1 MSPHVPTA
9 SPKSPQ
15 IYPPSTQPQSWNQQQ
30 SRPAPQAQHSPYA
43 TLPRTNYGGNQQP
56 QYQQQGEFS
65 TVSY

>member
-15 IYPPSTQPQSWNQQQ
+15 IYPPSTQPQSWNQP
-30 SRPAPQAQHSPYA
+30 RPTPQAQQSPYA

-56 QYQQQGEFS
+56 QYQQGEFIVLS
-65 TVSY
+65 